1 MAKGEEP
8 PAEQPTQVSQA
19 QREEVHKALEGE
31 TQEVANLG
39 PFHAQ
44 ELKEREQDITLKGW
58 YAWILIGLL
67 AAQIAIVDFVLTMY
81 AWKGVDW
88 RVEAWVVDVW
98 LGATVVEVIAI
109 VLVVTQHLFP
119 RRDRQ

>member
-1 MAKGEEP
+1 MADQT
-8 PAEQPTQVSQA
+8 AQVSQQ
-19 QREEVHKALEGE
+19 QRDEVHKALEGAP
-31 TQEVANLG
+31 QEVTNLG

-44 ELKEREQDITLKGW
+44 EVKEREQDITLKGW

-67 AAQIAIVDFVLTMY
+67 AAQIAVVDFVLTMY
-81 AWKGVDW
+81 AWKGVSW

-119 RRDRQ
+119 RRDKQ